1 MCATL
6 AVRLMSGEGCV
17 NFDRH
22 VCLCLLTTIPASSV
36 PVFFKLCKGQQF
48 CLQMQLYLSF
58 LIRCI
63 SLPLKWIF
71 VKFRKETE
79 GYSSSSQSGGTLII
93 RGHAHI

>member
-1 MCATL
+1 MCTTL

-22 VCLCLLTTIPASSV
+22 VCLCLLATLPASSV
-36 PVFFKLCKGQQF
+36 PVFFKVCKGQQF
-48 CLQMQLYLSF
+48 CLQRQLCLSF

-71 VKFRKETE
+71 VKCTGRNR
-79 GYSSSSQSGGTLII
+79 QSGPYKELSHLTLD
-93 RGHAHI
+93 